1 MCRQIANALSRTQ
14 TFSNIQIEHIF
25 LWFLLVFY
33 FIAPASVCI
42 LIWHFSSLY
51 FAWYFDTGKFSI
63 EIEQN
68 GYILVLHEV
77 SFNCTSFK
85 QYPIEDSII
94 IMMVMIISSKT
105 FVSSRFY
112 NKNDNWAKDKTCS
125 SNLMPYW
132 CFEMILTVAVFC
144 RLKD

>member
-33 FIAPASVCI
+33 FMAPASVCI
-42 LIWHFSSLY
+42 LSWHFSSLY

-68 GYILVLHEV
+68 R
-77 SFNCTSFK
+77 
-85 QYPIEDSII
+85 D
-94 IMMVMIISSKT
+94 
-105 FVSSRFY
+105 
-112 NKNDNWAKDKTCS
+112 TCFAWS
-125 SNLMPYW
+125 L
-132 CFEMILTVAVFC
+132 F
-144 RLKD
+144 

>member
-33 FIAPASVCI
+33 FIASASVCF
-42 LIWHFSSLY
+42 LSWHFSSL
-51 FAWYFDTGKFSI
+51 YFDTGKFSI
-63 EIEQN
+63 EIKQN
-68 GYILVLHEV
+68 RDTCFAWSL
-77 SFNCTSFK
+77 SFNCASFK
-85 QYPIEDSII
+85 QYFIEDSIV

-125 SNLMPYW
+125 SNLMSYW
-132 CFEMILTVAVFC
+132 CFVMILAVAVFC